1 MASVTFEHLE
11 KTYPNGY
18 HAIRDFNLQ
27 VRDGELM
34 VLVGPSGCGKS
45 TVLRLLAGLEEIT
58 SGTLRIGDRV
68 ANHLSPQDRNIAMV
82 FQDYALYPTMTVRG
96 NLEFPL
102 KMRKLGKDEIRRR
115 VEWAAGLLGLAEV
128 MDRLP
133 KQLSGGQRQRVAMG
147 RALVREPSVFL
158 LDEPLSNLDAKLRTQ
173 VRAEIGDLQRRMGAT
188 MIYVTHDQVEA
199 MTLGQR
205 IAVLNRGEIQ
215 QVADPKTLYEHPANA
230 FVAGFIGSPPM
241 NLFEA
246 VFDRDIDGRGRLLV
260 NGQVVAD
267 VDAGSGKILFGSP
280 HPIPPQSQTAAPG
293 APEPPFP
300 SQTVAS
306 ARPFPEGEG
315 VKFPP
320 EEVVKAGIRPEAL
333 RLAEPSEPG
342 FEAVAVNAE
351 YLGHETLL
359 HFHPGRAGEIPA
371 GAVPWTARLPGM
383 HFFAKDEAV
392 RLAVAPGQVYFFEA

>member
-1 MASVTFEHLE
+1 MASVEFEHLE
-11 KTYPNGY
+11 KIYPNGY
-18 HAIRDFNLQ
+18 RAVRDFNLQ
-27 VRDGELM
+27 VNDGELM

-58 SGTLRIGDRV
+58 SGTLRIGGRV
-68 ANHLSPQDRNIAMV
+68 ANHLSPQERNIAMV

-102 KMRKLGKDEIRRR
+102 KMRKLAKAEIRRR
-115 VEWAAGLLGLAEV
+115 VDWVAGLLSLSEV

-205 IAVLNRGEIQ
+205 IAVLNHGRIQ
-215 QVADPKTLYEHPANA
+215 QVADPKTLYEQPANA

-241 NLFEA
+241 NLFAAAISEDARGCWQLRVHGQDVA
-246 VFDRDIDGRGRLLV
+246 VGCR
-260 NGQVVAD
+260 
-267 VDAGSGKILFGSP
+267 SGLSP
-280 HPIPPQSQTAAPG
+280 TY
-293 APEPPFP
+293 
-300 SQTVAS
+300 S
-306 ARPFPEGEG
+306 AEGLG
-315 VKFPP
+315 TSPMAR
-320 EEVVKAGIRPEAL
+320 EEVTAGIRPEAL

-359 HFHPGRAGEIPA
+359 HFHPGRPGEIPGKA
-371 GAVPWTARLPGM
+371 QPWTARLKGL
-383 HFFAKDEAV
+383 HVFAAGDNL
-392 RLAVAPGQVYFFEA
+392 RLAVAPGQVYLFD